1 METIPLLG
9 HISTANV
16 AQEDLSEAVEDLMEA
31 PEDLSTYLKDFSES
45 YVFATSL
52 LLLRKNSRFSEE
64 PSNFQKNF

>member
-1 METIPLLG
+1 
-9 HISTANV
+9 
-16 AQEDLSEAVEDLMEA
+16 MEA
-31 PEDLSTYLKDFSES
+31 PEDLSTYLKDVSES